1 MSMPILSNTIIQRPR
16 WVVRSV
22 AALATLAAMLLVALG
37 AVSAQSPAQQP
48 TTISVGAVTNTT
60 IAVSWT
66 ADTRSTR
73 FVVVWWPQGNRSLYQ
88 MMPLMQQTDTY
99 TVRDLEPGTRYIV
112 RVQPSSESESFPA
125 AQVIATTTQPARTA
139 DPCPSKTDYD
149 SDNDGLIE
157 VCNLEQLDA
166 IRHDLDGDG
175 VADVEPRPEG
185 APSDFT
191 WAGKDVYYGET
202 RGEHPYDWKLMYL
215 RGDYTDAERVT
226 LYVAAFPNANANMGC
241 YDDAQTPQA
250 CRGYELA
257 ANLDFDEN
265 GNGARDDTYNSG
277 VGWRPIMGKAY
288 IGYGDL
294 HWHTRFFSGPGRA
307 SSDIAF
313 NRAKMFRAVFEGN
326 GRTISNLYVNR
337 PETYGIGLFGHVGPG
352 AQLRNVGLISP
363 YIRGYKAVGPLAGYV
378 EKGSVSG
385 SYTRNVDA
393 AGKSNVGGLLGGL
406 WRRDAKVRES
416 YATGLVYGSHSGTG
430 GLIGLL
436 NGWAQGRWSKDRNS
450 VGYTFASVHV
460 VCAMYCR
467 VAGGL
472 GGFVPSPS
480 IHASYSTGA
489 VERVDGGGGG
499 WLGGIA
505 GEYQSAGWGE
515 KITNSY
521 TTGRISGDLSDTV
534 GAVIAWC
541 TNKPPKNVRWNT
553 YWNTETTLATVS
565 PCSLDDSVIERKT
578 TADLTAPTSATGIY
592 QHWGPVQVGD
602 ATIPVW
608 DFGTSSQYP
617 ILAYCAPKPEADLSW
632 DNTRTEH
639 CPLREATQWGRT
651 LGKR

>member
-22 AALATLAAMLLVALG
+22 AALAALAAMLLVVLG
-37 AVSAQSPAQQP
+37 TVSAQSPTQQP
-48 TTISVGAVTNTT
+48 TTISVSTVNDATIGVT
-60 IAVSWT
+60 WT
-66 ADTRSTR
+66 ADNRATR
-73 FVVVWWPQGNRSLYQ
+73 FVVFWWPQGNRSLSQ
-88 MMPLMQQTDTY
+88 MMPLMQRTY
-99 TVRDLEPGTRYIV
+99 TVSGLEPGTRYVV

-125 AQVIATTTQPARTA
+125 AQVVATTTQPARTA

-157 VCNLEQLDA
+157 VCNLQQLDA
-166 IRHDLDGDG
+166 IRHDLDGNG
-175 VADVEPRPEG
+175 VADVAPHPPG

-191 WAGKDVYYGET
+191 WVGKDVFYGET
-202 RGEHPYDWKLMYL
+202 RGVRPYDWKVRYL

-226 LYVAAFPNANANMGC
+226 LYAAAFPNAIANMGC
-241 YDDAQTPQA
+241 YDDAETPPA

-277 VGWRPIMGKAY
+277 VGWRPIMGKTY
-288 IGYGDL
+288 PGYGDL
-294 HWHTRFFSGPGRA
+294 NWRSRFHLGHEPSY
-307 SSDIAF
+307 SQVAF

-326 GRTISNLYVNR
+326 GRTIANLYINR

-363 YIRGYKAVGPLAGYV
+363 YIRGYEAVGPLAGYV
-378 EKGSVSG
+378 EKGLVSA
-385 SYTRNVDA
+385 SYARNVDVA
-393 AGKSNVGGLLGGL
+393 ARWHSGGLLGGL
-406 WRRDAKVRES
+406 WRRDARVTES
-416 YATGLVYGSHSGTG
+416 YATGQVYGRGYSHG
-430 GLIGLL
+430 GLIGLI
-436 NGWAQGRWSKDRNS
+436 NGWSRNRNS
-450 VGYTFASVHV
+450 VEYTFASVHV
-460 VCAMYCR
+460 VCAVYCD

-472 GGFVPSPS
+472 GGLVPSPS
-480 IHASYSTGA
+480 IHASYSTGK
-489 VERVDGGGGG
+489 VERVTTAGNG
-499 WLGGIA
+499 WLGGIV
-505 GEYQSAGWGE
+505 GQFQSAVRE
-515 KITNSY
+515 DISNSY
-521 TTGRISGDLSDTV
+521 ATGRISGGPGDTI

-541 TNKPPKNVRWNT
+541 TNNPPKLAKWNT
-553 YWNTETTLATVS
+553 YWNTETTHATVS
-565 PCSLDDSVIERKT
+565 PCSRGDSVIERKT
-578 TADLTAPTSATGIY
+578 TAELTAPTSATGIY

-632 DNTRTEH
+632 DTTRSEH